1 MSIMAAGASEDTVRV
16 GLLME
21 ATQAQQTLAATA
33 LEHLRE
39 HTAGLDAIVRQ
50 EIHSTMLEEMQALGE
65 DSQRAAVALR
75 TLQRVANLRLAA
87 WGVGILSLSA
97 VIPFVI
103 AWYLLPTPADLAA
116 LRARRDELAGNVAR
130 LAREGGT
137 VELRHCG
144 AAQRLCVRV
153 DRGAPA
159 YGDGA
164 EFLVV
169 KGH

>member
-1 MSIMAAGASEDTVRV
+1 MAAAASEDTVRV

-21 ATQAQQTLAATA
+21 ATQAQQSLAATA
-33 LEHLRE
+33 LERLRE

-65 DSQRAAVALR
+65 DSHRAAIALR
-75 TLQRVANLRLAA
+75 TLQRVANLRLATWSVA
-87 WGVGILSLSA
+87 ILSLSA
-97 VIPFVI
+97 VTPFVI
-103 AWYLLPTPADLAA
+103 AWYLLPTGADLAA
-116 LRARRDELAGNVAR
+116 LRARHDELAANVAR
-130 LAREGGT
+130 LVQEGGT

-153 DRGAPA
+153 ERGAPA
-159 YGDGA
+159 YGEGG
-164 EFLVV
+164 EFLIV